1 MVQETKEQLELEAEI
16 KEQAQKFLKYLNSTL
31 PESMEL
37 EYEGF
42 YRRGFFVSKK
52 RYAVIED
59 GEIIAKGLELVRR
72 DWAPIV
78 KQTQEAVLMAILKEG
93 DSNKAI
99 SEVKKVMKKL
109 RNGDVD
115 KKDLIIHTQITKP
128 LNQYKQ
134 VGPHVIAAQKIEEHG
149 IKVTRGTIIQYIIA
163 KGKGSISQRA
173 VPYEYSEGYDYDK
186 DYYINNQLIPAV
198 ERIMY
203 SFGYTRKDLQDMA
216 VGDDDRVVFFD
227 VDGTLLDTSDFAE
240 TARKAAIGLM
250 VDNGLPL
257 DKDEAYGVLKTIIRE
272 KGSNYGKH
280 FNVLTQV
287 VLGHEDPMLVALG
300 MITYH
305 NVKMALLRPFPE
317 TIDTLIYLKSQG
329 YRLAVISNGIT
340 IKQWEK
346 LVRLN
351 IHSFFD
357 EVITSEEVGKNKP
370 NRLIYDV
377 ALRKMKGNPEKSLM
391 IGNKFKED
399 ALGAV
404 NAGMGAVLVNSDI
417 TEDDRDYIKR
427 EKLDITVVDDIGDV
441 KTIL

>member
-115 KKDLIIHTQITKP
+115 KKELIIHTQITKP

-149 IKVTRGTIIQYIIA
+149 IKVTRGTIIQYIIT

-216 VGDDDRVVFFD
+216 VGEVQQSLDAFF
-227 VDGTLLDTSDFAE
+227 
-240 TARKAAIGLM
+240 
-250 VDNGLPL
+250 
-257 DKDEAYGVLKTIIRE
+257 
-272 KGSNYGKH
+272 
-280 FNVLTQV
+280 
-287 VLGHEDPMLVALG
+287 
-300 MITYH
+300 
-305 NVKMALLRPFPE
+305 
-317 TIDTLIYLKSQG
+317 
-329 YRLAVISNGIT
+329 
-340 IKQWEK
+340 
-346 LVRLN
+346 
-351 IHSFFD
+351 
-357 EVITSEEVGKNKP
+357 
-370 NRLIYDV
+370 
-377 ALRKMKGNPEKSLM
+377 
-391 IGNKFKED
+391 
-399 ALGAV
+399 
-404 NAGMGAVLVNSDI
+404 
-417 TEDDRDYIKR
+417 
-427 EKLDITVVDDIGDV
+427 
-441 KTIL
+441 